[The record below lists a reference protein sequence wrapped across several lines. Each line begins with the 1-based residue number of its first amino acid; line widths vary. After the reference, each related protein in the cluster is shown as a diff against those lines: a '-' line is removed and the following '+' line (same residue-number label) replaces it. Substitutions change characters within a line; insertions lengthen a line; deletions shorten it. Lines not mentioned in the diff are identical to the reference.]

1 MPTIYRNG
9 NPMIKQIVA
18 SINRHEELLLE
29 LIAERFQ
36 SRWQQA
42 TADVDEGE
50 DAEYVAYTRGWNAAW
65 DDAFERL
72 NDIITNHV
80 EGLDVKLELMDR

>member
-1 MPTIYRNG
+1 
-9 NPMIKQIVA
+9 MITQMVA

-80 EGLDVKLELMDR
+80 EGLDVKLELLDR

>member
-1 MPTIYRNG
+1 
-9 NPMIKQIVA
+9 MIKQIVA

-80 EGLDVKLELMDR
+80 EGLDVKLELLN

>member
-1 MPTIYRNG
+1 
-9 NPMIKQIVA
+9 MIKQIVA

-36 SRWQQA
+36 SRWQRA
-42 TADVDEGE
+42 TEGNREAE
-50 DAEYVAYTRGWNAAW
+50 DAEDAEDAAYTRGWNAAW

>member
-1 MPTIYRNG
+1 MSREVIAN
-9 NPMIKQIVA
+9 
-18 SINRHEELLLE
+18 INRHEELLLE

-36 SRWQQA
+36 SRWQRA
-42 TADVDEGE
+42 TEGNHEGE
-50 DAEYVAYTRGWNAAW
+50 DAEDATFTRGWNAAW

>member
-1 MPTIYRNG
+1 
-9 NPMIKQIVA
+9 MITQMVA